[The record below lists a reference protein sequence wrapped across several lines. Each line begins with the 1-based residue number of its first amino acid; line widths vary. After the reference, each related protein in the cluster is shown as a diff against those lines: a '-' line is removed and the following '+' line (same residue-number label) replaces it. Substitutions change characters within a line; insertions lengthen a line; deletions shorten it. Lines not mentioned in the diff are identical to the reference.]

1 MGSTMIRG
9 EENVSSCEKRDGFP
23 FYRIHYLSMFF
34 CFVLLVADCSGSC
47 HDPPNDGLFFVASG
61 FMVGSSVAFVGLILF
76 CRSFT
81 FEAGASLSHFMRTYP
96 GHELGFYT
104 PIFLAVSH
112 LLYVIRTSVKIGF
125 GVYSS
130 LSYVTLRAPC
140 SLGLRNW
147 F

>member
-23 FYRIHYLSMFF
+23 FYRIHYLFMFF
-34 CFVLLVADCSGSC
+34 FVLFCWLQIVRDLVMIR
-47 HDPPNDGLFFVASG
+47 LM
-61 FMVGSSVAFVGLILF
+61 MVCFCCVWVYGWIERSVGLVLF

-104 PIFLAVSH
+104 PIFLAVSQ
-112 LLYVIRTSVKIGF
+112 LLYVIRTFVKIGF

-140 SLGLRNW
+140 SLGLKNW